1 MKWVT
6 RDRTVVFVCA
16 HGAARSR
23 LAAAWFNAD
32 PPAGWQATTG
42 AGEEP
47 AASVNPRVKA
57 LLAGTPARDHL
68 DDGPPR
74 MFAGGDLVVAIDCA
88 VPGAQR
94 WYLHAT
100 EVGETMRDELRV
112 RVDGLTRTLSAG
124 AIPR

>member
-1 MKWVT
+1 
-6 RDRTVVFVCA
+6 VVFVCA

-32 PPAGWQATTG
+32 PPAGWHATTA

-47 AASVNPRVKA
+47 ATALNPRVAA

-68 DDGPPR
+68 DAGPPR
-74 MFAGGDLVVAIDCA
+74 MLAGGDLVVAIDCA

-94 WYLHAT
+94 WDLHAT
-100 EVGETMRDELRV
+100 EVGEAMRDELRV
-112 RVDGLTRTLSAG
+112 RVEGLTRTLTTVA
-124 AIPR
+124 